1 MIVCLIADIII
12 SVMIKPFFRIHKP
25 DKNSMYKPDENSMY
39 RFVMYYAVGSLE
51 VLSSIFMIIL
61 TGLEYKFLRSE
72 PVK

>member
-12 SVMIKPFFRIHKP
+12 SVMLKPFFRIH
-25 DKNSMYKPDENSMY
+25 KPDENSMY